1 MKRVA
6 ILVIVLAVIFS
17 ATAFARIIDRY
28 EMDGV
33 KVITSAFIHTAKGD
47 FKLDLS
53 RNVFNVY
60 SEMELDALWKELCDC
75 AKNNGCTL
83 QICDK
88 IVIFFKDF
96 WDVEKAA
103 VLTADREI
111 MADEILNNF
120 STYLLM

>member
-6 ILVIVLAVIFS
+6 ILLIVLAVIFS
-17 ATAFARIIDRY
+17 ATAFARDRY
-28 EMDGV
+28 DMDGV

-53 RNVFNVY
+53 RRVFNFY
-60 SEMELDALWKELCDC
+60 SEMGLDALWKELCDC